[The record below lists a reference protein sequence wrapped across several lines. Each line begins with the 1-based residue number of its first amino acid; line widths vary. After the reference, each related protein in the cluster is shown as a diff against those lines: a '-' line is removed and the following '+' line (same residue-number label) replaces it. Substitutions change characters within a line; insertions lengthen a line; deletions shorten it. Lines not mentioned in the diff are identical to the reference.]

1 MDPARS
7 ARTRRATFWLL
18 LVTAIWGASFL
29 WTEIAMDAAAGAL
42 GPGAPAAPAAALFVA
57 GRFGLA
63 WVLMAAPTLWRRAR
77 AKRSADR
84 AAPGSQ
90 SPGFQS
96 PGFQSTGLT
105 AASALYAAVL
115 LAGFALQTVALGEL
129 DAAVSAFLTSIYVSL
144 TALLTAL
151 LTRRRPAPATLVG
164 VALATLGAGFIDG
177 PPQVAFGP
185 AAWLTL
191 LSALIFA
198 VGILLTDHLT
208 RRHEPIALTR
218 VSMGFAALGASLWAA
233 ALLGALDIATR
244 EALIGAALTPRF
256 LLPMV
261 LNGLLANVLALSL
274 INLFQRELD
283 PVRAA
288 ILYSLEPVWTAAFV
302 VVFASASPSLW
313 LWGGGAALLVGNL
326 VAELA
331 PRRGHS
337 SSR

>member
-1 MDPARS
+1 MDPARP
-7 ARTRRATFWLL
+7 ARTRRATIWLL

-77 AKRSADR
+77 SADR
-84 AAPGSQ
+84 GALESEP
-90 SPGFQS
+90 P
-96 PGFQSTGLT
+96 GLT

-151 LTRRRPAPATLVG
+151 VTRRRPAPATLVG

-198 VGILLTDHLT
+198 IGILLTDHLT

-233 ALLGALDIATR
+233 AQLGALDVATR
-244 EALIGAALTPRF
+244 EALVGAALTPRF

-274 INLFQRELD
+274 INLYQRELD

-302 VVFASASPSLW
+302 LLFASASPSPW